1 MGTPVE
7 VGEKQA
13 VTKVTGHRWAVGAAI
28 GVLTAGV
35 ALGTAEL
42 LAALFGPGASP
53 IVAVGGAAVDGSPEW
68 LKSFAI
74 RTFGEQD
81 KLALLIG
88 IGAVLTIAVSLIG
101 AASAQRPRLGIVGC
115 VVLGAIGAAAAV
127 TRPAND
133 LADAIPSIA
142 GALVGV
148 VAYRRLREAAGLPG
162 RTRGTPET
170 EPMPPPTI
178 RGYDRRRFLRTGV
191 AAAGVAAVSGG
202 LGRLL
207 ASRSTAAASRAAA
220 RIPEPADAVPPPRT
234 GPTSA

>member
-1 MGTPVE
+1 M
-7 VGEKQA
+7 
-13 VTKVTGHRWAVGAAI
+13 TGHRWAVGAAI

-42 LAALFGPGASP
+42 LAGLFGPGSSP
-53 IVAVGGAAVDGSPEW
+53 IVAVGGAAVDASPEW

-88 IGAVLTIAVSLIG
+88 IGAVLTIAVSLLG
-101 AASAQRPRLGIVGC
+101 AASVRRPGLGMVGC

-142 GALVGV
+142 GAFVGV
-148 VAYRRLREAAGLPG
+148 VVYGRLREAAGLPG
-162 RTRGTPET
+162 RTSGTPEPSLCPRRPSRAT
-170 EPMPPPTI
+170 TAGGSCGGVRPPASPRSPEVSDDYSRVAPLPRRRERPRRSRTHG
-178 RGYDRRRFLRTGV
+178 RRAAAPGRDRPRRDRRRTV
-191 AAAGVAAVSGG
+191 PDA
-202 LGRLL
+202 
-207 ASRSTAAASRAAA
+207 
-220 RIPEPADAVPPPRT
+220 EP
-234 GPTSA
+234 

>member
-42 LAALFGPGASP
+42 LTGLFGSGSSP
-53 IVAVGGAAVDGSPEW
+53 IVAVGGAAVDASPEL

-88 IGAVLTIAVSLIG
+88 IGAVLTIAVSLLG
-101 AASAQRPRLGIVGC
+101 AASVRRPRLGIVGC

-127 TRPAND
+127 TRR
-133 LADAIPSIA
+133 
-142 GALVGV
+142 GR
-148 VAYRRLREAAGLPG
+148 RRLPEASG
-162 RTRGTPET
+162 
-170 EPMPPPTI
+170 
-178 RGYDRRRFLRTGV
+178 
-191 AAAGVAAVSGG
+191 SGG
-202 LGRLL
+202 
-207 ASRSTAAASRAAA
+207 AA
-220 RIPEPADAVPPPRT
+220 RKNARHFREGACDPADHAWL
-234 GPTSA
+234 